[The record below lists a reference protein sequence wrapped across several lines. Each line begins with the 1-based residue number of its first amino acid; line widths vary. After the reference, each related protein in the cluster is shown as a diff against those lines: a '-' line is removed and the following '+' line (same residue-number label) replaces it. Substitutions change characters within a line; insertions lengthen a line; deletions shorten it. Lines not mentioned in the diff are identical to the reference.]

1 MLHAELS
8 VGLFSIE
15 NFLKSNGGGEGD
27 IVDSSEALARTD
39 SLTSNTADKDG
50 DGEVNDLK
58 TASSSLSALC
68 GLNGTFLSH
77 RQPYTMCLLYRC

>member
-15 NFLKSNGGGEGD
+15 NFLAGALQ
-27 IVDSSEALARTD
+27 DSSELLARAD
-39 SLTSNTADKDG
+39 SLTSHSADKDG